1 MHYRVKLYNNF
12 IGGVVMNK
20 TDFAVECF
28 NSGFSCSQ
36 SVLAAFCEDY
46 GLDKKLAL
54 KIACSFGGGMAHL
67 GEACG
72 AVTGAF
78 MVLGLKYG
86 QDDKEDKHSRALN
99 FLLVKD
105 FANRFRKL
113 NGSISCKEL
122 IEYDISD
129 EKQLI
134 AARQTDVFQTK
145 CAMYVRNAVN
155 LLEEIIAEYDKE
167 LCKE

>member
-1 MHYRVKLYNNF
+1 
-12 IGGVVMNK
+12 MNK
-20 TDFAVECF
+20 TDFATECF
-28 NSGFSCSQ
+28 KSGFSCSQ
-36 SVLAAFCEDY
+36 SVLAAFSEDY

-54 KIACSFGGGMAHL
+54 KMACSFGGGMAHL

-86 QDDKEDKHSRALN
+86 QNDEEDKHSKAVNYLV
-99 FLLVKD
+99 VKD
-105 FANRFRKL
+105 FAARFRKL

-129 EKQLI
+129 EKQLT

-145 CAMYVRNAVN
+145 CAKYVRNAVQ
-155 LLEEIIAEYDKE
+155 LLEEIIFEYE
-167 LCKE
+167 VALCEDQIKK

>member
-1 MHYRVKLYNNF
+1 
-12 IGGVVMNK
+12 MNR
-20 TDFAVECF
+20 TDLAIESFK
-28 NSGFSCSQ
+28 SGFSCSQ
-36 SVLAAFCEDY
+36 AVLAAYCEDY

-54 KIACSFGGGMAHL
+54 KMACSLGGGMANL

-72 AVTGAF
+72 AVTGALL
-78 MVLGLKYG
+78 VLGLKYG
-86 QDDKEDKHSRALN
+86 QSDEEDKHSKAIN
-99 FLLVKD
+99 FLAIKD
-105 FANRFRKL
+105 FATRFRKL

-145 CAMYVRNAVN
+145 CAGYVKDAVQ
-155 LLEEIIAEYDKE
+155 LLEEIISEYE
-167 LCKE
+167 VALCEDQTKK

>member
-1 MHYRVKLYNNF
+1 
-12 IGGVVMNK
+12 MNK
-20 TDFAVECF
+20 INFATKSF
-28 NSGFSCSQ
+28 KSGFSCSQ

-54 KIACSFGGGMAHL
+54 KMACSFGGGMAHL

-78 MVLGLKYG
+78 LVLGLKYG
-86 QDDKEDKHSRALN
+86 QNDKDDKHSKAVN
-99 FLLVKD
+99 FLMVKE
-105 FANRFRKL
+105 FAARFRKL

-122 IEYDISD
+122 LEYDISD
-129 EKQLI
+129 EKQLM

-145 CAMYVRNAVN
+145 CAGYIKNAVQ
-155 LLEEIIAEYDKE
+155 LLEEIISEYEASLCEDKIQ
-167 LCKE
+167 K

>member
-1 MHYRVKLYNNF
+1 MS
-12 IGGVVMNK
+12 K
-20 TDFAVECF
+20 TDFAEECF

-36 SVLAAFCEDY
+36 AVLAAFCEDY

-54 KIACSFGGGMAHL
+54 KMACSFGGGMSHL
-67 GEACG
+67 GEVCG
-72 AVTGAF
+72 AVTGAL

-86 QDDKEDKHSRALN
+86 QDDEEDKHSKAVN

-105 FANRFRKL
+105 FVARFRKL

-129 EKQLI
+129 EKQLT

-145 CAMYVRNAVN
+145 CASYVKNAVN
-155 LLEEIIAEYDKE
+155 LLEEIISEYEVE
-167 LCKE
+167 LCEEQRKK

>member
-1 MHYRVKLYNNF
+1 
-12 IGGVVMNK
+12 MNR
-20 TDFAVECF
+20 TDFAEECF

-36 SVLAAFCEDY
+36 AVLAAFSEES
-46 GLDKKLAL
+46 GLDKKLAF

-86 QDDKEDKHSRALN
+86 QNTEEDKHARAVN

-105 FANRFRKL
+105 FAARFRKL
-113 NGSISCKEL
+113 YGSLSCKEL

-145 CAMYVRNAVN
+145 CAMYVRTAVH
-155 LLEEIIAEYDKE
+155 LLEEIIAEYKE
-167 LCKE
+167 GPCAEQIKK

>member
-1 MHYRVKLYNNF
+1 
-12 IGGVVMNK
+12 MNK
-20 TDFAVECF
+20 TEFAVECF
-28 NSGFSCSQ
+28 NNGFSCAQ
-36 SVLAAFCEDY
+36 AVLAAFCEEY

-54 KIACSFGGGMAHL
+54 KMACSFGGGMAYL

-86 QDDKEDKHSRALN
+86 QDNEEDKHSRTVN

-105 FANRFRKL
+105 FATRFRKL

-129 EKQLI
+129 ENQLI

-145 CAMYVRNAVN
+145 CAMYVRNAVD
-155 LLEEIIAEYDKE
+155 LLEEIISEYE
-167 LCKE
+167 VRLCEEQTKK